1 MSDVRVMTGRWA
13 DSAKLMAAARQ
24 AEAVDGVERALCFMG
39 TPANRDQARELGFT
53 DPSLDGAGPDDLVI
67 AASGPAASDGVAA
80 ALAVLDAVPAASGP
94 AEARPARTLANVD
107 ADLAIISVPGEY
119 AVLEAHIALGR
130 GMDVLLFSD
139 GVSAT
144 DELALKQR
152 AHLLGRL
159 VMGPG
164 AGTAIIDGVGLG
176 FANVVARG
184 KVGVVAA
191 AGTGAQEATVL
202 LDDAGVGVSQCYGT
216 GGHDLH
222 ADIGA
227 ITMLDA
233 IARLAKDPET
243 DVILCVSKPPAP
255 AVAERVL
262 AALAACGKPAAAC
275 FVGAPDLPHAPG
287 VRLAHTLDQA
297 VAAAATL
304 AGGHLEIPVA
314 TAPGTTTGFVRG
326 LFSGGTLCA
335 EAAAILAE
343 ALGALQT
350 NAPAGRATALAPG
363 EQPTGHTCI
372 DLGEEEYTRG
382 RPHPMIDPAA
392 RAELLAT
399 VAADP
404 TVGLILLDVVIG
416 HASHADPAGA
426 IIPAITAARMAR
438 PDLIFVG
445 HVLGTEADPQ
455 VRSRQVRA
463 LTDAGVHL
471 ASTNAVAAQMAAL
484 AVAH

>member
-1 MSDVRVMTGRWA
+1 
-13 DSAKLMAAARQ
+13 
-24 AEAVDGVERALCFMG
+24 
-39 TPANRDQARELGFT
+39 
-53 DPSLDGAGPDDLVI
+53 
-67 AASGPAASDGVAA
+67 
-80 ALAVLDAVPAASGP
+80 
-94 AEARPARTLANVD
+94 
-107 ADLAIISVPGEY
+107 
-119 AVLEAHIALGR
+119 
-130 GMDVLLFSD
+130 
-139 GVSAT
+139 
-144 DELALKQR
+144 
-152 AHLLGRL
+152 
-159 VMGPG
+159 
-164 AGTAIIDGVGLG
+164 
-176 FANVVARG
+176 
-184 KVGVVAA
+184 
-191 AGTGAQEATVL
+191 
-202 LDDAGVGVSQCYGT
+202 
-216 GGHDLH
+216 
-222 ADIGA
+222 
-227 ITMLDA
+227 MLDA

-255 AVAERVL
+255 EVAERVL

-287 VRLAHTLDQA
+287 VHLAHTLDQA
-297 VAAAATL
+297 VAAAAAL
-304 AGGHLEIPVA
+304 AGGHLDIPVA

-343 ALGALQT
+343 RLGSLQT

-363 EQPTGHTCI
+363 EQPTGHGCI

-392 RAELLAT
+392 RAELLAA

-404 TVGLILLDVVIG
+404 AVGLILLDVVIG

-426 IIPAITAARMAR
+426 IIPAITAARGAR

-484 AVAH
+484 AVSP